1 MSYSRSGRALMVV
14 VTLVFVAGM
23 LGVFADPGQA
33 CGKCECAK
41 YWSGCY
47 DPCAGCCKAPVS
59 CCKVSVCSG
68 CVYEPWPQMCAPKSW
83 CCSPYAWQCCAPSA
97 KACCAP
103 RGCCCA
109 MGLTQVQIAVGTGQP
124 ETVRG
129 LRCGT
134 DVLVPVRE
142 VFSKLGA
149 SVAHRGWGRVEVT
162 LNEKTVTL
170 AQSCWPGAWG
180 TSGVAGA
187 RMVCCKMYAPVSAL
201 AGQLGVTVEKDDSVI
216 RLRASAY

>member
-1 MSYSRSGRALMVV
+1 MVV
-14 VTLVFVAGM
+14 GTLVFMAGM
-23 LGVFADPGQA
+23 LGLLADPGQA
-33 CGKCECAK
+33 CGKC
-41 YWSGCY
+41 YSGCY
-47 DPCAGCCKAPVS
+47 DPCACCCKAPVS
-59 CCKVSVCSG
+59 RCKVSVCSG
-68 CVYEPWPQMCAPKSW
+68 CVYEPWPQTCAPKGWS
-83 CCSPYAWQCCAPSA
+83 CAPQTWQCCAPRV
-97 KACCAP
+97 KACCPA
-103 RGCCCA
+103 RGCCYA

-180 TSGVAGA
+180 TSSVAGA
-187 RMVCCKMYAPVSAL
+187 RMVACKMYAPVSAL
-201 AGQLGVTVEKDDSVI
+201 AEQLGVTVEKDGGVI

>member
-1 MSYSRSGRALMVV
+1 MSESRLRRVLMVV

-33 CGKCECAK
+33 CGKCAK
-41 YWSGCY
+41 YWGGCY
-47 DPCAGCCKAPVS
+47 DPCAGCYKAPVS

-68 CVYEPWPQMCAPKSW
+68 CVYEAWPQVCAPQ
-83 CCSPYAWQCCAPSA
+83 AWQCCAPSA
-97 KACCAP
+97 KACWPA

-149 SVAHRGWGRVEVT
+149 SVAYRGWGRVQVT

-170 AQSCWPGAWG
+170 AQSCWPCAWG

-187 RMVCCKMYAPVSAL
+187 RMVCCKMYAPVTAL
-201 AGQLGVTVEKDDSVI
+201 AGQLGVTVEKDNGVI
-216 RLRASAY
+216 RLTASAH

>member
-1 MSYSRSGRALMVV
+1 MVV

-33 CGKCECAK
+33 CGKCKCAN
-41 YWSGCY
+41 YWYGCY
-47 DPCAGCCKAPVS
+47 DAGACCCKAPVS
-59 CCKVSVCSG
+59 CKVSVCCG
-68 CVYEPWPQMCAPKSW
+68 TAYVPQGYPQVHAPAGW
-83 CCSPYAWQCCAPSA
+83 YCPPQAWQCCAPSA
-97 KACCAP
+97 KACCPA

-170 AQSCWPGAWG
+170 AQSCWPCAWG

-201 AGQLGVTVEKDDSVI
+201 AGQLGVTVEKDNGVI
-216 RLRASAY
+216 RLKASAN